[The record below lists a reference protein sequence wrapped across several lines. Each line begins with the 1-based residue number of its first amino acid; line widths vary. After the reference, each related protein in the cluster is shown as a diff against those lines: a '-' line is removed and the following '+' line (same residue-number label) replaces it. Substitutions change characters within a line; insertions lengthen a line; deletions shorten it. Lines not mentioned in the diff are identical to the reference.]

1 MKVKKDPFA
10 ALFPCPVVL
19 VTCINSAGSP
29 NIITLAWVG
38 VVCSNPPIIGLG
50 IRPKRHSYQ
59 LIEDVGEFVVNIP
72 TKEILK
78 EVDYCGV
85 VSGKD
90 VDKFSETGLTA
101 EPAKLVRPPLISE
114 CPVNIECVCKQKIHL
129 GTHDLLLGEIVQVQV
144 DQDILNKRGNIDF
157 TKVALFVF
165 NQREYWSLDQK
176 IREVGFSKRQH

>member
-1 MKVKKDPFA
+1 MKVKKNPFA

-19 VTCINSAGSP
+19 VTCTNSAGSH

-38 VVCSNPPIIGLG
+38 VICSNPPTISLG
-50 IRPKRHSYQ
+50 IRPDRYSYQ

-72 TKEILK
+72 TKKILK

-90 VDKFSETGLTA
+90 VNKFSETGLTT
-101 EPAKLVRPPLISE
+101 EPAKLIKPPLISE
-114 CPVNIECVCKQKIHL
+114 CPVNLECILKQKISV

-144 DQDILNKRGNIDF
+144 DQDILNERGEIDF
-157 TKVALFVF
+157 TRVKPLVF
-165 NQREYWSLDQK
+165 NQGEYWSLDQK
-176 IREVGFSKRQH
+176 LEKMGFSKR